1 MAGRAARHLEGLLG
15 AAPEGGGDGRQEL
28 HRVGAAHA
36 RHRPAA
42 ATATAAAAAAGAA
55 AAVVEVLLR
64 GGDADGGVRVE
75 EVAAAR
81 VHGAHRVHRQSV
93 VYGRAA
99 HPLTQPS
106 AHRGR

>member
-36 RHRPAA
+36 RHR
-42 ATATAAAAAAGAA
+42 TAAASAA
-55 AAVVEVLLR
+55 AAVEVSLR

>member
-15 AAPEGGGDGRQEL
+15 AAPEGGGDGRQEF

-42 ATATAAAAAAGAA
+42 ASAAAA
-55 AAVVEVLLR
+55 VEVLLR
-64 GGDADGGVRVE
+64 GGDADGGVRVK